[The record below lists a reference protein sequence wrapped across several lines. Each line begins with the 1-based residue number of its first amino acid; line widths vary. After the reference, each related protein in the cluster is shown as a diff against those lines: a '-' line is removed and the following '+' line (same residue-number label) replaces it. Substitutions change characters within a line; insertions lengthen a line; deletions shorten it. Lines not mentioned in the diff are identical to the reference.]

1 MFNVFMNYFSGK
13 KFGSIEEYNATVL
26 RFTNSVEAD
35 LEKLKRWTLTGDKKV
50 LEKLGVKISDDSER
64 KEA

>member
-1 MFNVFMNYFSGK
+1 MLDVFVDYFSGK

-35 LEKLKRWTLTGDKKV
+35 LGKIKRWMLTGDKKV
-50 LEKLGVKISDDSER
+50 LERLGVKIRDDSER
-64 KEA
+64 KES